1 MVLWHPGLQ
10 QYPYAIDVPVVC
22 HDRADN
28 GRDQYV
34 FIPHLFPIRV
44 LRYSVAVAAIAQIFY
59 AWYVSRLV
67 NVVVLEST
75 GVQEDMGTS
84 SELDPEDRRSSGRAS
99 TFVRL

>member
-34 FIPHLFPIRV
+34 FILPPVSDPSLTIFCGSRCNCPDL
-44 LRYSVAVAAIAQIFY
+44 LR
-59 AWYVSRLV
+59 
-67 NVVVLEST
+67 
-75 GVQEDMGTS
+75 M
-84 SELDPEDRRSSGRAS
+84 
-99 TFVRL
+99 VRLSLS